1 MAAASAE
8 KKRIVSRV
16 FRAGSGLSLT
26 SLPAARGEALPLKFA
41 DGGML
46 REEAAPAPNL
56 RVFWR
61 GQPSRARPALSGLAL
76 SEETAGILE
85 GELLFPVRRQPKTR
99 ANHGEMP
106 PFFLV

>member
-26 SLPAARGEALPLKFA
+26 SLPVARGEALPLRFS

-46 REEAAPAPNL
+46 REEAAPAPSR

-61 GQPSRARPALSGLAL
+61 WQTPRARVDD
-76 SEETAGILE
+76 EI
-85 GELLFPVRRQPKTR
+85 RRFFSL
-99 ANHGEMP
+99 N
-106 PFFLV
+106 FLVFL